1 MLTPLLYIFP
11 QNEYL
16 FQSSVTWPTATAPNV
31 ISMQMLVKSL
41 SFSPSQS
48 FPPSLPCFYVS
59 IISAFFLSGRYLG
72 LNVIPNT
79 ARIDYPLSETSLPPG
94 FFTVIIV
101 SPIFVRH
108 PVSTLECLGFLFFY
122 YLLHVVGNK
131 ISSFFNLS
139 SKCLIMSILTGNIF
153 IQIFINFI
161 FSIHQV
167 S

>member
-1 MLTPLLYIFP
+1 MTSSICILIYIFQVYILLILFQLSAQSMSHQLTPLLYIFP

-59 IISAFFLSGRYLG
+59 IISVFFLSGRYLG
-72 LNVIPNT
+72 LKVIPN
-79 ARIDYPLSETSLPPG
+79 AVRIDYPLSETSLPPG
-94 FFTVIIV
+94 FFTIIIV

-108 PVSTLECLGFLFFY
+108 PVSTLEMSWIPFFL
-122 YLLHVVGNK
+122 LPLAR
-131 ISSFFNLS
+131 S
-139 SKCLIMSILTGNIF
+139 
-153 IQIFINFI
+153 Q
-161 FSIHQV
+161 
-167 S
+167 